1 MKLFG
6 FSKKEK
12 ITINKLATIY
22 SNTLFEVIDNG
33 FPEIIEFVNDNR
45 KFEDSPNLQ
54 RKDVS
59 WFLMIIFVAN
69 NYRLS
74 DFLDETVVVQL
85 HHASLNEIISFLD
98 EEEDVIRDMFLDYE
112 QFFKEQFAIEENIEK
127 SMAKSIFIKYNLNQY
142 QGKLLKNQNEANPVF
157 LQELT
162 DLLSHF
168 IWNWDDY
175 LLKYKIVD

>member
-1 MKLFG
+1 
-6 FSKKEK
+6 
-12 ITINKLATIY
+12 
-22 SNTLFEVIDNG
+22 
-33 FPEIIEFVNDNR
+33 
-45 KFEDSPNLQ
+45 
-54 RKDVS
+54 
-59 WFLMIIFVAN
+59 
-69 NYRLS
+69 
-74 DFLDETVVVQL
+74 
-85 HHASLNEIISFLD
+85 
-98 EEEDVIRDMFLDYE
+98 MFLDYE